1 MFDRWTEGVE
11 LLIGDDLVS
20 YHSFFGF
27 IFAEIAFLWCFG
39 IENAMIYTL
48 LLMGAVCNVLLIA
61 ALKGSYIANSNIGS
75 MILSL
80 VYLLSFISFMVVAS
94 MQNILI
100 GLLIFL
106 LPLVWAWFAMTA
118 RMYQISVLCGNFP
131 KWIVALSNFIHKP
144 VVTMTIQLIILFIPL
159 LAFTAFVIFIDVAW
173 WLKIILPLVVFLLS
187 PLWAYIEDEWATQNI
202 FELAYEMY

>member
-1 MFDRWTEGVE
+1 MFDRWSEGLE

-48 LLMGAVCNVLLIA
+48 LLLGAVCNVLLIA
-61 ALKGSYIANSNIGS
+61 ALKGSYIANSNIGA

-80 VYLLSFISFMVVAS
+80 VYLLSFVALMVVAC
-94 MQNILI
+94 MQNII
-100 GLLIFL
+100 NGILLFI
-106 LPLVWAWFAMTA
+106 LPLAWAWIAMTA
-118 RMYQISVLCGNFP
+118 RMYQISVLCGKFP
-131 KWIVALSNFIHKP
+131 KWIVVLSDFIHKP
-144 VVTMTIQLIILFIPL
+144 VVTITIQLIILFIPL
-159 LAFTAFVIFIDVAW
+159 LAFTIFVIFIDMAW
-173 WLKIILPLVVFLLS
+173 WLKVILPLVMFLMS
-187 PLWAYIEDEWATQNI
+187 PYWAYIEDEWATQNI